1 MKVNCRIDTGA
12 SVAEAS
18 GTYTVLL
25 SEYAVISKGAD
36 GAIRKT
42 EFYDNKTGVSFII
55 TKDGKQLD
63 KSQIGDS
70 AAAVLN
76 ERYKDMDLSI
86 EVDDDGT
93 IHCIPS
99 SREQGEYSFATW
111 WSNWIYYFGLPGDN
125 VTVSL
130 SHDLGSADE
139 SIEVIPT

>member
-86 EVDDDGT
+86 EVDDVTERSIVFLLQESKENTALRHGGYT
-93 IHCIPS
+93 I
-99 SREQGEYSFATW
+99 
-111 WSNWIYYFGLPGDN
+111 
-125 VTVSL
+125 
-130 SHDLGSADE
+130 SACPE
-139 SIEVIPT
+139 TMLR